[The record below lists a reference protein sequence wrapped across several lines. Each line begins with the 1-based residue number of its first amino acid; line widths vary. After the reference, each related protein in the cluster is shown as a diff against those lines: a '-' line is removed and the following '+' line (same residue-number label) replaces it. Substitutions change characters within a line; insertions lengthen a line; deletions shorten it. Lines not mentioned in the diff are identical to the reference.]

1 MMRYAA
7 AANELNMI
15 FLFKLYNKT
24 SQESNRF
31 YPE

>member
-7 AANELNMI
+7 TANELNMI

-24 SQESNRF
+24 SQESNR
-31 YPE
+31 YPS

>member
-1 MMRYAA
+1 MMRDAA

-24 SQESNRF
+24 SQESNR
-31 YPE
+31 YLS

>member
-1 MMRYAA
+1 MMRYA

-24 SQESNRF
+24 SQESNR
-31 YPE
+31 YPS

>member
-1 MMRYAA
+1 MMRDAA

-24 SQESNRF
+24 SQESNR
-31 YPE
+31 YPS

>member
-7 AANELNMI
+7 AANELNII

-24 SQESNRF
+24 SQKSNR
-31 YPE
+31 YPS

>member
-7 AANELNMI
+7 AANELNII

-24 SQESNRF
+24 SQESNQ
-31 YPE
+31 YPS